1 MGSPLSLAVHAFPLP
16 ALWVWS
22 LGGNLSVMATC
33 RDVLGS
39 VLGHHP
45 VTAALAAPHKWA
57 RWLIKIKTVTVTESL
72 PLWRGGGG
80 GGPLAGT
87 RRRPAAEDGVPP
99 FLQIPP
105 LSHILC
111 DILLARSPA
120 PYSPFRPKRRPA
132 RLPRRTLFSRCR
144 CRCSRMRARLPLHI
158 LLLYTQVSR

>member
-99 FLQIPP
+99 SLQIQPHT
-105 LSHILC
+105 HILT
-111 DILLARSPA
+111 ARSPA
-120 PYSPFRPKRRPA
+120 PYSPTT
-132 RLPRRTLFSRCR
+132 PRRAHSPTAFSGIKTENIFAANGKNLTL
-144 CRCSRMRARLPLHI
+144 
-158 LLLYTQVSR
+158 